1 MAKTIPTKYS
11 YGVKYP
17 LKMPLHLMLPTNIV
31 TLALGTN
38 LDDRPGN
45 LRAAI
50 AALAPTVTVLSQS
63 FIYETLPWGVT
74 DQPSFLNM
82 VITGETRQKPQEL
95 LKNLKELE
103 TQLGRVPSIHYG
115 PRKIDIDILFYDNL
129 IFDSPE
135 LNLPHPHLHERAFVL
150 VPLADLMPE
159 QIHPVLGKTIRQLL
173 AEVDKTG
180 VKRYG

>member
-1 MAKTIPTKYS
+1 
-11 YGVKYP
+11 
-17 LKMPLHLMLPTNIV
+17 MPVNRMSTSIA

-38 LDDRPGN
+38 LGDRPGN

-50 AALAPTVTVLSQS
+50 AALPPAVTVLEQS
-63 FIYETLPWGVT
+63 FVYETLPWGVT

-82 VITGETRQKPQEL
+82 VIIGETSQKPQEL
-95 LKNLKELE
+95 LKNLKVLE
-103 TQLGRVPSIHYG
+103 THLGRIPSIHYG

-135 LNLPHPHLHERAFVL
+135 LTLPHPHMHERAFVL
-150 VPLADLMPE
+150 VPLADLTPE
-159 QIHPVLGKTIRQLL
+159 QIHPVFGRTIRQLL
-173 AEVDKTG
+173 AALDTTG